1 MKTFNV
7 TAQTWDNTIIN
18 FEIKISS
25 RELCELVLNT
35 NSLNGSNDIAEV
47 ISIKEI
53 DIDYDNITDLINN
66 DKFNGFILNVIE
78 NSDSKVIT
86 VNEILEKVCN
96 QFTIEHDY
104 HKNLLLD
111 IISYT
116 LDDYKTV
123 DESSFD
129 EIKFNIDNGRIKDYV
144 YDTVINYSA
153 MANDEWNI
161 EKLVKDVC
169 CEFGFDDDSDKTVL
183 TEYIKDLEINFVGN
197 VFDTETVNSYI
208 NDYSINDF
216 IFNAIDENCGGKYKN
231 KKGMWEIEILM
242 EDCLDEFGIEYGT
255 TDEMKFLYEYIEDLE
270 QEYKAG
276 K

>member
-104 HKNLLLD
+104 HKNLL
-111 IISYT
+111 I
-116 LDDYKTV
+116 
-123 DESSFD
+123 
-129 EIKFNIDNGRIKDYV
+129 
-144 YDTVINYSA
+144 
-153 MANDEWNI
+153 
-161 EKLVKDVC
+161 
-169 CEFGFDDDSDKTVL
+169 
-183 TEYIKDLEINFVGN
+183 
-197 VFDTETVNSYI
+197 
-208 NDYSINDF
+208 
-216 IFNAIDENCGGKYKN
+216 
-231 KKGMWEIEILM
+231 
-242 EDCLDEFGIEYGT
+242 
-255 TDEMKFLYEYIEDLE
+255 
-270 QEYKAG
+270 
-276 K
+276 